1 MNKRRPSLA
10 TIVRLTAWVLA
21 FGSVHAD
28 PPAFEHVGFYTHGG
42 WVFDYPLAPR
52 SWQRADY
59 AGMFGLLKKMG
70 YDTVM
75 VWPLLEAIPMPLT
88 DADAAEVRGFRATIQ
103 DARDAGLRAWMAQ
116 CANLTTP
123 ARIAAKP
130 WRERNPYPVFLTIN
144 FNNAADTAA
153 YFAHRAAM
161 LAILNNAD
169 GYVTIDGDPGSYAG
183 ATPQHFAD
191 VFRADHATL
200 ARHGTDPAHQPV
212 IPWAWCGWGAKGVWQ
227 EPVEPLLRAEL
238 EALRTQ
244 LPEPWALLP
253 GRSARGHANDRVNM
267 ILADELGLAARS
279 TLLFYEAIEY
289 EPTAPAA
296 TLQFDLI
303 RSFFKDESALRGRA
317 PGVMGNA
324 QQPVMVLPNL
334 YFFARCA
341 RDAAYL
347 AKPDDAVLDDFAAL
361 LGGPPEL
368 LRPAWKCL
376 ALPLAQLPAELP
388 AQLRATTLTGEA
400 AALIPGGPKLYLDL
414 LAAHL
419 ESRRRMLVAMTLP
432 TATNEQC
439 AAAVSEGTDAL
450 VAWWK
455 RHHFVAGSDPGT
467 SFRWAFANSGQY
479 TEWANWCR
487 AHIADKSAVAILA
500 AQELVKRGTLAP
512 ADAPKVVQKLLNP

>member
-1 MNKRRPSLA
+1 MNPFTHLA
-10 TIVRLTAWVLA
+10 LALALSTARA
-21 FGSVHAD
+21 E
-28 PPAFEHVGFYTHGG
+28 PPTFEHVGFYTHGG

-59 AGMFGLLKKMG
+59 AGMFGLLKMMG
-70 YDTVM
+70 FDTVM
-75 VWPLLEAIPMPLT
+75 LWPLLEAIPMPLT
-88 DADAAEVRGFRATIQ
+88 DTDAAEVRGFRATIQ
-103 DARDAGLRAWMAQ
+103 DARDAGLRVWLAQ

-123 ARIAAKP
+123 PSLGAKP
-130 WRERNPYPVFLTIN
+130 WRERNPYPVFRTIH
-144 FNNAADTAA
+144 FNNAPDTAA
-153 YFAHRAAM
+153 YFAHRAAL

-169 GYVTIDGDPGSYAG
+169 GYVTIDGDPGSYEG
-183 ATPQHFAD
+183 ATPQQFAE

-200 ARHGTDPAHQPV
+200 AHVGTDPAHQPV
-212 IPWAWCGWGAKGVWQ
+212 IPWVWCGWGAKGVWQ

-238 EALRTQ
+238 EVLRAQ

-303 RSFFKDESALRGRA
+303 RSFFKDEAALRGRA

-324 QQPVMVLPNL
+324 QQPVMALPNI

-341 RDAAYL
+341 RDTAYL
-347 AKPDDAVLDDFAAL
+347 ERSDDAVLDDFAAL

-376 ALPLAQLPAELP
+376 ALPLVQLPAELP
-388 AQLRATTLTGEA
+388 AQLRAATLTGEA
-400 AALIPGGPKLYLDL
+400 AALIPGGPTLYLDL

-419 ESRRRMLVAMTLP
+419 ESRRRMLAAMTLP

-439 AAAVSEGTDAL
+439 AAAVSEGTAAF
-450 VAWWK
+450 VAWWQ
-455 RHHFVAGSDPGT
+455 RHHFALGSDPGT
-467 SFRWAFANSGQY
+467 PFQWAFTNSGQY
-479 TEWANWCR
+479 TEWATWCR
-487 AHIADKSAVAILA
+487 AHVADKAAVAALAVRDLVNRGALTEAAASAVVG
-500 AQELVKRGTLAP
+500 ELLH
-512 ADAPKVVQKLLNP
+512 